1 MGQPIGAM
9 YALFGVHAAVPL
21 VHGSQGCAAYPMRM
35 FNRHFGE
42 LVQVAVS
49 SLGEDASVFGG
60 KKNLIA
66 AIENIIARRHPELI
80 GVITTCLSE
89 TIAMTLTE
97 SSEKGILK
105 TRRWSQSTRQAT
117 WGLTSR
123 DMTTR

>member
-1 MGQPIGAM
+1 MRNRSVTINPARMCQPIGAM

-66 AIENIIARRHPELI
+66 SRERNCEAASGVNRRDYYLPLGNH
-80 GVITTCLSE
+80 
-89 TIAMTLTE
+89 
-97 SSEKGILK
+97 
-105 TRRWSQSTRQAT
+105 RR
-117 WGLTSR
+117 
-123 DMTTR
+123 